1 MNSHQEKYIL
11 IACISS
17 AVVLASIYFLY
28 RKKKNTRTYNHD
40 ENNEVVE
47 SNDLNSQ
54 DNNVSDFQ
62 TKKVVKVPSHI
73 VGSIIGKNGT
83 NINYLKSYFG
93 VRLDFKNKEENDL
106 INDQEIL
113 TSSKTTDEKLK
124 ERTLIITGN
133 YEQVQAAEEHIKKL
147 ILEAPPILETEI
159 LVPQSTCGRII
170 GKGGQNI
177 REMCNTSGAKI
188 IVNKDQDSSIGDQ
201 CRVRITGTKTQVD
214 DAILLV
220 KKKVFQETEFH
231 KKNKTNENAKKENTD
246 FTRKKQFDQ
255 IQNVIELPS
264 SIIQKP
270 LKSLQL
276 PINEYFKVFVSAF
289 ETPEHIWVQYL
300 HSEFQFLDALI
311 KEMTEFYGGKQ
322 SQIARLEK
330 GTIGDICVAPFDNDS
345 GEMFRACIKSV
356 NLDSRAVEL
365 FYIDFGDTGYQDI
378 DQLKQ
383 IRSEHLVLPP
393 QAVECYLP
401 ISAKDSDWSDEA
413 LEHFENIVHC
423 SQWLPLVAKVIG
435 YKNTDTAKYPI
446 LQMVDS
452 TEEKELDIC
461 DDMVKKGYAIDSSK
475 HCIEN
480 DGLLTTLDHPNN
492 NEYAC
497 FEFETCLVKPADV
510 KGVQENIFNVKPA
523 DVQGVQEDICNE
535 LEGGSV
541 FHENLNFLDN
551 HTDKTNHQRT
561 IFEDCFEEKQNR
573 DQHLENQ
580 FFDDDEL
587 IINTHNKVTEQLE
600 ECGIISSLMSGVA
613 IQNKTSS
620 ESSTDSLCNIPTPKS
635 TSSRHSSDDFVN
647 INDNTLSGAILSVVN
662 EHLSDNLNRDEE
674 FKELNGDIS
683 KSSEEIIVNEFTE
696 LQKSLEETSR
706 KNVKSMEFTSDDDD
720 DTGSFFSARS
730 EVTIT
735 DIEDVNAE
743 ELSTIESDISVN
755 IPDFS
760 SVELLEA
767 KSINDFYDSMH
778 DSLSKGPVYTQKN
791 GLPYSIQVI
800 DEKKKMG
807 LSSESIKV
815 SSKDHINCF

>member
-28 RKKKNTRTYNHD
+28 RKKKNTRKYNHD
-40 ENNEVVE
+40 ENNEVVKFT
-47 SNDLNSQ
+47 DLNSQ

-106 INDQEIL
+106 INDQENL
-113 TSSKTTDEKLK
+113 ASNKTIDEKLK
-124 ERTLIITGN
+124 ERTLVITGN
-133 YEQVQAAEEHIKKL
+133 YEQVQAAEEHVKKL
-147 ILEAPPILETEI
+147 ILEAPPIIEAEI
-159 LVPQSTCGRII
+159 LVPQSSCGRII

-188 IVNKDQDSSIGDQ
+188 IVNKDQDISIGDQ

-220 KKKVFQETEFH
+220 KKKVSQEAEFN
-231 KKNKTNENAKKENTD
+231 KKNKTDENIKKENAD
-246 FTRKKQFDQ
+246 FTRNKQFDQ
-255 IQNVIELPS
+255 IQNVIELPLS
-264 SIIQKP
+264 NIQKP
-270 LKSLQL
+270 LESLQL

-300 HSEFQFLDALI
+300 HSESQSLDALI
-311 KEMTEFYGGKQ
+311 KEMTELYGGKQ

-356 NLDSRAVEL
+356 NLDSRTVEL

-446 LQMVDS
+446 LQLVDS
-452 TEEKELDIC
+452 TEEKELHIC
-461 DDMVKKGYAIDSSK
+461 DDMVQKGYAIDLSK
-475 HCIEN
+475 HFIEN

-492 NEYAC
+492 NEYAY
-497 FEFETCLVKPADV
+497 FEFETCLSNVKPADV
-510 KGVQENIFNVKPA
+510 KGVQE
-523 DVQGVQEDICNE
+523 DICNE
-535 LEGGSV
+535 LDSGNV
-541 FHENLNFLDN
+541 FHENLKFSEN
-551 HTDKTNHQRT
+551 HTDETNHQRT

-580 FFDDDEL
+580 FLDDDEF
-587 IINTHNKVTEQLE
+587 IINTPNKVTEQLE
-600 ECGIISSLMSGVA
+600 ECGIINSLMSGVA

-743 ELSTIESDISVN
+743 DLSTIESDISVN

-807 LSSESIKV
+807 LSSESNKV
-815 SSKDHINCF
+815 SSKDHINGF